1 MNRFVL
7 DTSVTV
13 SWFFEDE
20 AGKYTDAVLESLI
33 ASEAVVP
40 SLWHLEVGNVL
51 LVGERRARCSEADA
65 ARFIEL
71 LGRLPITTDEET
83 ARRALYGT
91 YQLARE
97 YGLTV
102 YDAAYLEL
110 AMRLGLPLA
119 TLDKQLLQAAR
130 KAGVAIFLNGL
141 MGA

>member
-20 AGKYTDAVLESLI
+20 GGAYATSVLESLNQR
-33 ASEAVVP
+33 EAFVP
-40 SLWHLEVGNVL
+40 AFWPLEVANVL
-51 LVGERRARCSEADA
+51 VVAERRGRCSEAEA

-71 LGRLPITTDEET
+71 LDKLPITIDADT
-83 ARRALYGT
+83 AHRALHAT

-97 YGLTV
+97 YSLTA

-110 AMRLGLPLA
+110 AMRLGAPLA
-119 TLDKQLLQAAR
+119 TMDRQLADAAQ
-130 KAGVAIFLNGL
+130 KAGVAIHR
-141 MGA
+141 